1 MNAPARPVET
11 VTPYRFTYDDVL
23 RMVEAGILAQDARVE
38 LIEGELLEASPESLA
53 HVRVRRWL
61 TQFFIRRLVEGEW
74 EVNPDAPALLD
85 AGSAP
90 EPDLAIF
97 PSALHDRDVTGRDI
111 VLAVEVS
118 VSSLAFD
125 LGLKAT
131 LYARHGVQEYWVV
144 DVLARRILVHR
155 QPTAEGY
162 LERSVVEHADEI
174 APLAFPALVVRVADL
189 PEAD

>member
-23 RMVEAGILAQDARVE
+23 RMVEAGILAPDARVE
-38 LIEGELLEASPESLA
+38 LIEGELIAVSPESVS
-53 HVRVRRWL
+53 HVRCRRWL
-61 TQFFIRRLVEGEW
+61 TLFFARRLAEGEW
-74 EVNPDAPALLD
+74 EINPDAPALLEP
-85 AGSAP
+85 GSAP
-90 EPDLAIF
+90 EPDIAIF

-125 LGLKAT
+125 LGLKAA

-144 DVLARRILVHR
+144 DVIGRRIHVHR

-162 LERSVVEHADEI
+162 RERSVVEHAGEI